1 MTNHNS
7 MGIGWVQVENNI
19 ITNSFAAQIQ
29 YWPSSYK
36 TELLA
41 ILSAIST
48 APRNCKIDIY
58 TDL

>member
-1 MTNHNS
+1 

-48 APRNCKIDIY
+48 APCNCKIDIY
-58 TDL
+58 TDSYL